1 MGSTGSTVSGPEV
14 GGGGGGG
21 GGGGAG
27 APVEVVGSYFLGRPL
42 ERCLRFMNS
51 ASSTI
56 QKEPKSSS

>member
-14 GGGGGGG
+14 GGGG

>member
-1 MGSTGSTVSGPEV
+1 MGSTGRTESAIEV
-14 GGGGGGG
+14 GGPEGGG

-42 ERCLRFMNS
+42 DRCLRFMNS

>member
-1 MGSTGSTVSGPEV
+1 MGSTAPDTEEV

-21 GGGGAG
+21 GAVG
-27 APVEVVGSYFLGRPL
+27 APVEVVGSYFLGRPR